1 MLSENLKK
9 AREEKNLSQQKVAE
23 AVGVTQVA
31 IHHFEKGIK
40 VPSLPVLIELSRV
53 LGKTMDD
60 LVK

>member
-9 AREEKNLSQQKVAE
+9 AREEKNWSQQKVAE
-23 AVGVTQVA
+23 SVGVTQVA

-40 VPSLPVLIELSRV
+40 IPSVPVLVELSNV
-53 LGKTMDD
+53 LGKSLDD

>member
-9 AREEKNLSQQKVAE
+9 AREEKNWSQQKVAN

-31 IHHFEKGIK
+31 IHHFETGIK
-40 VPSLPVLIELSRV
+40 VPQLATMIALSNV
-53 LGKTMDD
+53 LGKSIDE